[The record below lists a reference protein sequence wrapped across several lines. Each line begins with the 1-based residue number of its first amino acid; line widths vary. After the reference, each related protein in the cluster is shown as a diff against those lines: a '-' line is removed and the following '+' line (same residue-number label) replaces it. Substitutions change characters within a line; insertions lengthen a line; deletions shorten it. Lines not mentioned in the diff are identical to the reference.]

1 MVPAPTREEHTVA
14 VLEYKTK
21 RTVVETR
28 QLVIDDA
35 AFISDHG
42 CSVAKASPAVLK
54 NELLAR
60 GLLEEGV
67 IIASESDGIIMP
79 TFPTAVTPEQV
90 GYVTWRLDGIIYGDE
105 IALLSVQRADPVPG
119 VIAAGGVISRWDE
132 IIDGRPGT
140 EFNGPWA
147 DTIEVPVDA
156 TEDEV
161 WAAARAAADEHLAAM
176 AAAENKESTR

>member
-1 MVPAPTREEHTVA
+1 MA
-14 VLEYKTK
+14 VVEYQTK

-35 AFISDHG
+35 AFTTDHG
-42 CSVAKASPAVLK
+42 YSVAEASPGVLK
-54 NELLAR
+54 NDVLAR

-67 IIASESDGIIMP
+67 IIAAVDEGVVMP

-90 GYVTWRLDGIIYGDE
+90 GYATWRLDGIIYGDE
-105 IALLSVQRADPVPG
+105 IALLSVQRADPAPG
-119 VIAAGGVISRWDE
+119 IIAGGGVISRWDKM
-132 IIDGRPGT
+132 IDGHPGT